1 MTVFSYVAIAILLL
15 VAELVYFNIADHFN
29 IIDKPNERSSHTR
42 IVLRG
47 GGIIFL
53 IGVWIWAIWRWFG
66 MPDQVGHDVYP
77 WFLAAVTLAAGV
89 SFIDDVHSL
98 PDSVRLVVQFIAMG
112 LMFYQLDMIHAN
124 LWWAVILA
132 LIVCVGATN
141 IYNFMD
147 GINGITAGYS
157 LAVLVPLLLVNEIP
171 GQARNDLGGFVE
183 TSFIIVSILS
193 VLVFSYYNFRSKN
206 KAKCFAGDVGSVGIA
221 FILLFMIG
229 SLIMKTGDITWLI
242 FLIVYGVDGCCT
254 IVHRIMLHEHLGEAH
269 RKHAYQI
276 MANEL
281 GMSHVVVSLIYM
293 AIQLVI
299 SLGMIYVIPDT
310 MVAHW
315 IYLIAVSVILV
326 AAYVLFMKKYY
337 HLHEEY
343 LESLKTS
350 Q

>member
-1 MTVFSYVAIAILLL
+1 MNRWIIYLIITAILI
-15 VAELVYFNIADHFN
+15 VAELAYFRIANHFN
-29 IIDKPNERSSHTR
+29 IIDKPNQRSSHTK

-47 GGIIFL
+47 GGVIFL
-53 IGVWIWAIWRWFG
+53 IGAWVWSAFFG
-66 MPDQVGHDVYP
+66 FQYP

-89 SFIDDVHSL
+89 SFIDDIHSL
-98 PDSVRLVVQFIAMG
+98 PDSVRLLVQFVAMG
-112 LMFYQLDMIHAN
+112 LMFYQLDMIHAS

-157 LAVLVPLLLVNEIP
+157 LAVLVPLLLANRSFAVIRMTEP
-171 GQARNDLGGFVE
+171 FVAQ
-183 TSFIIVSILS
+183 SLIIVTILS
-193 VLVFSYYNFRSKN
+193 VLVFSYFNFRPKN

-229 SLIMKTGDITWLI
+229 CLIMKTGDITWLI

-269 RKHAYQI
+269 RKHAYQL

-281 GMSHVVVSLIYM
+281 GMSHVKVSLIYM
-293 AIQLVI
+293 ALQLVI
-299 SLGMIYVIPDT
+299 SLVMVYLVPDT
-310 MVAHW
+310 VLWHW
-315 IYLIAVSVILV
+315 IYLMIIGGLLVI
-326 AAYVLFMKKYY
+326 AYVLFMRKYY
-337 HLHEEY
+337 HLHAEY
-343 LESLKTS
+343 LVSLKK
-350 Q
+350 

>member
-1 MTVFSYVAIAILLL
+1 
-15 VAELVYFNIADHFN
+15 
-29 IIDKPNERSSHTR
+29 
-42 IVLRG
+42 
-47 GGIIFL
+47 
-53 IGVWIWAIWRWFG
+53 
-66 MPDQVGHDVYP
+66 MPGQVGHEGYP

-89 SFIDDVHSL
+89 SFVDDIHSL

-112 LMFYQLDMIHAN
+112 LMFYQLDMVHAN

-171 GQARNDLGGFVE
+171 GQAGNDVGGFVE
-183 TSFIIVSILS
+183 TSFIVVTILS
-193 VLVFSYYNFRSKN
+193 VLVFSYFNFRPKN

-229 SLIMKTGDITWLI
+229 CLIMNTKDITWLI

-310 MVAHW
+310 MVGHW

-343 LESLKTS
+343 LKTL
-350 Q
+350 QTK

>member
-1 MTVFSYVAIAILLL
+1 MIVFTYVAIAILLL
-15 VAELVYFNIADHFN
+15 IAELVYFNIADHFN
-29 IIDKPNERSSHTR
+29 IIDKPNERSSHSK

-53 IGVWIWAIWRWFG
+53 IGVWVWTAFFG
-66 MPDQVGHDVYP
+66 IDSSLPLRMTYP
-77 WFLAAVTLAAGV
+77 WFLIAVTLAAGV
-89 SFIDDVHSL
+89 SFIDDIHSL
-98 PDSVRLVVQFIAMG
+98 PDSVRLIVQFIAMG
-112 LMFYQLDMIHAN
+112 LMFYQLDMIHLN
-124 LWWAVILA
+124 LWWGVILA

-157 LAVLVPLLLVNEIP
+157 LAVLIPLLMLNEIP
-171 GQARNDLGGFVE
+171 GQAWNDVGGFME

-193 VLVFSYYNFRSKN
+193 VLVFSYFNFRPKN

-229 SLIMKTGDITWLI
+229 CLIMKTKDITWLI

-315 IYLIAVSVILV
+315 IYLIAISVILV

-343 LESLKTS
+343 LKTL
-350 Q
+350 QTK

>member
-1 MTVFSYVAIAILLL
+1 MNIWLTYLIITVVLIL
-15 VAELVYFNIADHFN
+15 AELAYFKIADHFN
-29 IIDKPNERSSHTR
+29 IIDKPNLRSSHTK

-53 IGVWIWAIWRWFG
+53 IGAWVWSAFFG
-66 MPDQVGHDVYP
+66 FQYP
-77 WFLAAVTLAAGV
+77 WFLVAVTLAAGV
-89 SFIDDVHSL
+89 SFIDDIHSL
-98 PDSVRLVVQFIAMG
+98 PDSVRLLVQFVAMG

-157 LAVLVPLLLVNEIP
+157 LAVLIPLLL
-171 GQARNDLGGFVE
+171 RNCSGGFVE
-183 TSFIIVSILS
+183 SSLIVVTILS
-193 VLVFSYYNFRSKN
+193 VLVFSYFNFRPKN

-229 SLIMKTGDITWLI
+229 CLIMKTGDITWLI
-242 FLIVYGVDGCCT
+242 FLLVYGVDGCCT

-269 RKHAYQI
+269 RKHAYQL

-281 GMSHVVVSLIYM
+281 GMSHVTVSLIYM
-293 AIQLVI
+293 ALQLVI
-299 SLGMIYVIPDT
+299 SLGFIYLCPDT
-310 MVAHW
+310 VLAHW
-315 IYLIAVSVILV
+315 IYLICAGGVLV
-326 AAYVLFMKKYY
+326 VAYVLFMKKYY

-343 LESLKTS
+343 LASLKK
-350 Q
+350 

>member
-1 MTVFSYVAIAILLL
+1 M
-15 VAELVYFNIADHFN
+15 
-29 IIDKPNERSSHTR
+29 
-42 IVLRG
+42 
-47 GGIIFL
+47 
-53 IGVWIWAIWRWFG
+53 IGAWVWSAFFG
-66 MPDQVGHDVYP
+66 FQYP

-89 SFIDDVHSL
+89 SFIDDIHSL
-98 PDSVRLVVQFIAMG
+98 PDSVRLVVQFVAMG

-157 LAVLVPLLLVNEIP
+157 LAVLVPLLLANRSFAALRMTE
-171 GQARNDLGGFVE
+171 GGFVE
-183 TSFIIVSILS
+183 ESLIVVTILS
-193 VLVFSYYNFRSKN
+193 VLVFSYFNFRPKN

-299 SLGMIYVIPDT
+299 SLVMVYLIPNT
-310 MVAHW
+310 VAAHW
-315 IYLIAVSVILV
+315 IYLVVVGIVLV

-343 LESLKTS
+343 LKSL
-350 Q
+350 